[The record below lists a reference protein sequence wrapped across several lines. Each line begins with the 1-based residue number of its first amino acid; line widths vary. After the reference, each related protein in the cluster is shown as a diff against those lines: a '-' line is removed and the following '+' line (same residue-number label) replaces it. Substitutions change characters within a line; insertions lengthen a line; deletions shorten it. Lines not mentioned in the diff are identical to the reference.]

1 MRMQIKDQD
10 RFKTRCW
17 SIKEKKYLQKQDN
30 GLFIM
35 PASIPNQPPV
45 NVVTSAEEIANNEN
59 YGKTVLLEQCT
70 GCRDCAGDLIY
81 EGDILEIPEDEG
93 TSYVAV
99 ALDEEYQRWSVKG
112 DTEVDYEFYDLVNRP
127 GDLESSGAA
136 ISDIGVVGNIHENSD
151 LVK

>member
-1 MRMQIKDQD
+1 MQIKDQD

-17 SIKEKKYLQKQDN
+17 SIKEKKYLPKSNN
-30 GLFIM
+30 GFIM
-35 PASIPNQPPV
+35 SASIPGEPSV
-45 NVVTSAEEIANNEN
+45 SVIVSAEEIASNKN

-99 ALDEEYQRWSVKG
+99 VLDEEHQRWSVKG
-112 DTEVDYEFYDLVNRP
+112 DTETDYEFYNLVNHP
-127 GDLESSGAA
+127 GDLESSRAA
-136 ISDIGVVGNIHENSD
+136 ISDIGVVGNIHENTD
-151 LVK
+151 LLK